1 MATPAS
7 VQLVAEQVTFGY
19 PGHPVL
25 DRIDVTVAAGTRLG
39 LVGENGAGKTTLLH
53 VLAGALEAQQ
63 GTVTRHGTLAVVEQE
78 LDVPAGATVGSV
90 VVGPL
95 AGARKASDELAAAI
109 AAFDHDEGDT
119 RPQPLQPRAAP
130 RPRILV
136 VDDNV
141 DGAATLAELLRMM
154 GCDVSVANDGTSAV
168 LAVSELRPDVVLLD
182 IGLPDIN
189 GYEVARQVRALPGV
203 RQPRLIA
210 LTGWGQE
217 QDKRLA
223 AQAGFDEHWTKPVDP
238 SRLQQLAGV

>member
-1 MATPAS
+1 MPDRSLPSLDLDRHDRQIAPWRSCSPGLGAGSEFIVRLPRPVPAS
-7 VQLVAEQVTFGY
+7 G
-19 PGHPVL
+19 G
-25 DRIDVTVAAGTRLG
+25 D
-39 LVGENGAGKTTLLH
+39 N
-53 VLAGALEAQQ
+53 
-63 GTVTRHGTLAVVEQE
+63 
-78 LDVPAGATVGSV
+78 
-90 VVGPL
+90 
-95 AGARKASDELAAAI
+95 
-109 AAFDHDEGDT
+109 GDT
-119 RPQPLQPRAAP
+119 GPQPLQPRAAA

-168 LAVSELRPDVVLLD
+168 LAVKEYRPDVVLLD

-217 QDKRLA
+217 QDKRMA

-238 SRLQQLAGV
+238 SRLQQLAGG